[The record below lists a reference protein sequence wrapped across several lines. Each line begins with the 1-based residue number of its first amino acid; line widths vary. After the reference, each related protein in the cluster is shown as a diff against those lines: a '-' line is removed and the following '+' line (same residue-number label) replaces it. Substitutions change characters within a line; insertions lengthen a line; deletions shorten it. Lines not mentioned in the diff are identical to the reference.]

1 MYQIGTLL
9 LSEKVDARNDSV
21 GHTDE
26 LWRVLQTFKTV
37 QLNIHMLLQL
47 ICFFY
52 VFVFIYIVNACVWWM
67 HKEHLTENTSLRIS
81 LF

>member
-26 LWRVLQTFKTV
+26 LCLESFTD
-37 QLNIHMLLQL
+37 L
-47 ICFFY
+47 
-52 VFVFIYIVNACVWWM
+52 
-67 HKEHLTENTSLRIS
+67 
-81 LF
+81 